1 MTSSL
6 IFNSKGQGPAL
17 VFIHGWGLNSGVWQP
32 TVERLSLNYQVITI
46 DLPGFG
52 LNVEK
57 SISPYSLVQISKLI
71 SDSIDIP
78 AIYIGWSLG
87 GLVAAQI
94 ALDYPEKVQG
104 LVTIASSPCF
114 IEKSCVEKSFV
125 EKNTTEDK
133 ATTNTPKSWRG
144 IKPQVLQAFHQ
155 QLNQDIKKTLD
166 GFLKIQALGSPSIRQ
181 DIKQLRDLILQYPMP
196 SKTTLEQSLQLLT
209 SEDLRTQ
216 LMNIKMP
223 FLRLY
228 GKLDSLVPK
237 AAIEPINTL
246 APKSDFYIFNKASH
260 APFISHFNDFILQL
274 TLWLTRHN

>member
-1 MTSSL
+1 MASSL

-32 TVERLSLNYQVITI
+32 TVEQLSLNYQVITI

-52 LNVEK
+52 LNVEE
-57 SISPYSLVQISKLI
+57 SVSPYSLVQISKLI

-87 GLVAAQI
+87 GLVATQI

-114 IEKSCVEKSFV
+114 VEKRFV
-125 EKNTTEDK
+125 EKNTAVNE
-133 ATTNTPKSWRG
+133 AVTNTPNIWQG
-144 IKPQVLQAFHQ
+144 IKPQVLQAFRQ
-155 QLNQDIKKTLD
+155 QLNQDIKKTLE

-181 DIKQLRDLILQYPMP
+181 DIKQLRDFILQYPMP

-216 LMNIKMP
+216 LINIKMP

-237 AAIEPINTL
+237 AVIEPINTL
-246 APKSDFYIFNKASH
+246 APQSDHYIFNKASH

-274 TLWLTRHN
+274 TLWLTKYY